1 MVRFYNINH
10 FLCSKIFSWAFGF
23 GSTHGGC
30 MPDYHLKDVN
40 LKTWIIHE
48 QLGLGI
54 GWIHFWDPITPRILK
69 ITLILQGT
77 YFCYYW
83 PFQALC
89 LPIIICRHNFISC
102 KQERGEK
109 FMAWWECKLQKG
121 QECSHTDVTPDYYC
135 DWWDLGSGYAADG
148 ISLGV
153 LFYYT
158 K

>member
-1 MVRFYNINH
+1 MRFLFWLYAWRLYVPFSPKNRRCYLFKEALKLLFSFLEVVRFYNINH

-23 GSTHGGC
+23 GSTHGGFTR
-30 MPDYHLKDVN
+30 DYHLKNVN

-89 LPIIICRHNFISC
+89 VAKGLFSMVVIVVFPIPF
-102 KQERGEK
+102 
-109 FMAWWECKLQKG
+109 
-121 QECSHTDVTPDYYC
+121 
-135 DWWDLGSGYAADG
+135 
-148 ISLGV
+148 
-153 LFYYT
+153 
-158 K
+158 

>member
-1 MVRFYNINH
+1 MQFSTKNRRCYLFKEALKLLFSFLEVVRFYNINH

-30 MPDYHLKDVN
+30 MRDYHLKDVN

-89 LPIIICRHNFISC
+89 MYFDPPKVC
-102 KQERGEK
+102 KKCLIRLNLSASLWILTPQ
-109 FMAWWECKLQKG
+109 KL
-121 QECSHTDVTPDYYC
+121 
-135 DWWDLGSGYAADG
+135 
-148 ISLGV
+148 
-153 LFYYT
+153 
-158 K
+158 